1 MLFDVL
7 FEFLTVY
14 ALALSCLKCRFG
26 VCTAS
31 PSSCLLVYLTVS
43 CVRSVLIV
51 GCEMRLR
58 VRLSLAVGCGMR
70 LGSPLC
76 GVRARPLGVCGEL
89 SCALWG
95 LHETR
100 IHRGVMMSDLSLDS
114 SP

>member
-1 MLFDVL
+1 MFGISL
-7 FEFLTVY
+7 
-14 ALALSCLKCRFG
+14 ALASTAFSA
-26 VCTAS
+26 VC
-31 PSSCLLVYLTVS
+31 
-43 CVRSVLIV
+43 CVRLVLIV
-51 GCEMRLR
+51 GCVMRLR
-58 VRLSLAVGCGMR
+58 VRLSLAVGCVMR

-76 GVRARPLGVCGEL
+76 EVRARPLGVCGEL